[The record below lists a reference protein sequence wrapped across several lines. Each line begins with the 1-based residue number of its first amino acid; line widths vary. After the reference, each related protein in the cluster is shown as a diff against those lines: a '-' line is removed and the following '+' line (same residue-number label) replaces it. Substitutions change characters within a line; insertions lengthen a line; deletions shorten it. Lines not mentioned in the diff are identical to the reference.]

1 MKIEKLKSGS
11 YRIRK
16 MYKGVTYSVVTDYKP
31 TQREA
36 IKLLDQEMDK
46 AQAPK
51 MHITFETAAK
61 KYIEMKANVIS
72 PSTITGYISLLNI
85 VSKKL
90 RGMLIT
96 DITSVD
102 VQAEINRYAKGHS
115 AKP

>member
-46 AQAPK
+46 IQHRK
-51 MHITFETAAK
+51 IHMTFSEA
-61 KYIEMKANVIS
+61 S
-72 PSTITGYISLLNI
+72 
-85 VSKKL
+85 
-90 RGMLIT
+90 R
-96 DITSVD
+96 
-102 VQAEINRYAKGHS
+102 Q
-115 AKP
+115 

>member
-46 AQAPK
+46 VQNK
-51 MHITFETAAK
+51 KIRMSFEEASNR
-61 KYIEMKANVIS
+61 YIESRSNVIS
-72 PSTITGYISLLNI
+72 PATVRGYQSI
-85 VSKKL
+85 VRNL
-90 RGMLIT
+90 
-96 DITSVD
+96 
-102 VQAEINRYAKGHS
+102 
-115 AKP
+115 